1 MFSNMNLRDFESIL
15 IYFSEEDI
23 QELEAAIAKR
33 RNLASDEVGL
43 PKLAEQSDY
52 SANGVEGDF
61 SEIHMQ
67 HPA

>member
-1 MFSNMNLRDFESIL
+1 MNLRDFESIL

-33 RNLASDEVGL
+33 RNLASDEEGL

-52 SANGVEGDF
+52 SANGVGG
-61 SEIHMQ
+61 
-67 HPA
+67 

>member
-33 RNLASDEVGL
+33 KNLASDEEGL

-61 SEIHMQ
+61 SEIYMQ